1 VGSDFSDHLI
11 GVQFVSC
18 FDVGE
23 FYPEPFIPGN
33 GRGAVVDFPAGA
45 EHSRLDRPAP
55 LTILAQVVV
64 KDTEAFGTHNRES
77 AVPTADARVH
87 SYSALE
93 FGYLVEF
100 VVEFKFYLDPDCSAS
115 RVAKIEECTFS

>member
-1 VGSDFSDHLI
+1 MGSDFSDHLI
-11 GVQFVSC
+11 GIQFVSC

-33 GRGAVVDFPAGA
+33 WRGAVVDFPAGA

-87 SYSALE
+87 SYCALE
-93 FGYLVEF
+93 FGYLV
-100 VVEFKFYLDPDCSAS
+100 
-115 RVAKIEECTFS
+115 

>member
-1 VGSDFSDHLI
+1 MGSDFSDHLI

-33 GRGAVVDFPAGA
+33 WRGAVVDFPAGA

-77 AVPTADARVH
+77 AVATADARVH
-87 SYSALE
+87 SYCALE
-93 FGYLVEF
+93 FGYLV
-100 VVEFKFYLDPDCSAS
+100 
-115 RVAKIEECTFS
+115 